1 MGRLS
6 VSWRWSWVVHT
17 KGIHAAVLDQVRI
30 RDCVEQVG
38 VHCVVEVCIHI
49 VIKPVSV
56 GVSIWLA
63 GARSVVLLLT
73 IGSGVLGGSH
83 SRCACVA
90 S

>member
-1 MGRLS
+1 MATPES
-6 VSWRWSWVVHT
+6 
-17 KGIHAAVLDQVRI
+17 QVMRQ
-30 RDCVEQVG
+30 RKRSDYGFHQVG

-73 IGSGVLGGSH
+73 IGSGVLGGNREYVLDPTLRHGSL
-83 SRCACVA
+83 
-90 S
+90 